1 MKMKN
6 YLLIAIAFMFVCG
19 AAVAQDKKTD
29 PAKLSPAPAA
39 PASDKPSPAA
49 TPAPVMTPAATPAG
63 IITTPAAAPV
73 TPPPAN
79 PNAGDFK
86 FNEEEFNFGT
96 IKQGDAATH
105 EFTFV
110 NVGKEPIIIT
120 SAQGSCGCTVPTWPK
135 EPIAKGEKSVIK
147 VTFNSAGKMGM
158 QDKTVTIQSNAKTN
172 PKVIHMKGNVEAP
185 PKAPETAPA
194 TVPATPAAE
203 PKKEIK

>member
-1 MKMKN
+1 MKTN
-6 YLLIAIAFMFVCG
+6 LLLTGALLLVVG
-19 AAVAQDKKTD
+19 AALAQDKKAE
-29 PAKLSPAPAA
+29 PARP
-39 PASDKPSPAA
+39 
-49 TPAPVMTPAATPAG
+49 
-63 IITTPAAAPV
+63 TPAAAPAPSPAAPAMISTTPAAPSV
-73 TPPPAN
+73 TPAQAAPAN

-96 IKQGDAATH
+96 IKQGDVATH
-105 EFTFV
+105 EFTFI
-110 NVGKEPIIIT
+110 NSGKEPLIIT

-135 EPIAKGEKSVIK
+135 EPIAKGEKGTIK

-194 TVPATPAAE
+194 SPVTVPAPAE
-203 PKKEIK
+203 QPK